1 MEFQITLFPVHTGPQ
16 RSGLCVQETHVHIQS
31 GLVESLG
38 ADPSDFS
45 VGTSKTQR
53 LIAFVY
59 IQVSEPE
66 KTPGEGNGNPLQCS
80 CLENFMD

>member
-1 MEFQITLFPVHTGPQ
+1 MKGKIKSAVN
-16 RSGLCVQETHVHIQS
+16 
-31 GLVESLG
+31 
-38 ADPSDFS
+38 PSDFS

-80 CLENFMD
+80 CLENPMDREPGRPQSMVSQQSDMT